1 MTNNSCPVVTDR
13 PTGCSDDEFTI
24 TVCVPLNVRIVSPPP
39 PAFSMKKVGK
49 PPRFHK
55 RAIYGEMGAVVKA

>member
-1 MTNNSCPVVTDR
+1 MLICIGDR
-13 PTGCSDDEFTI
+13 IRDSLI